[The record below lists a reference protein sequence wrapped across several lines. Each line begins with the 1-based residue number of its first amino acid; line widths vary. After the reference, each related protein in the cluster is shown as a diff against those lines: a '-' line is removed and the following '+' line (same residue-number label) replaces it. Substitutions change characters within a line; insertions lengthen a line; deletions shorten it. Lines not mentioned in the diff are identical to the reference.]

1 MNRETTKVPPGRS
14 GDSGA
19 ALMAFVLVIAVVGI
33 LLGFGR
39 QRAHRY
45 AVTRRLDRTYQIEK
59 MLATRDALALADTL
73 IEKTADNIEGG
84 FEHIDYVERSMN
96 ARGVNDLQ
104 VELRYIPD
112 KDREDMHDLGNWQ
125 RVRSHS
131 EPGLDVAV
139 ANGSVANFT
148 APISTD
154 TVYRAAL
161 VKRAASCWQDSE
173 FGYLYRIK
181 LAEGKDDYN
190 LGKLN
195 LYLVGLSGSGH
206 WEGEAGTKVIPYNE
220 NDVYHTYLSY
230 TSMLDEC
237 PWFKM
242 ELVAGD
248 EATDT
253 DENGN
258 AERYSFR
265 TLSISCDGRIAF
277 SNADFIPGG
286 KWRKG
291 TMDMSDYI
299 SHGGGFLLTASAFCG
314 FGENA
319 EDGMR
324 FSRRSDVV
332 TSSDVGIADPD
343 KFLAAFKDS
352 AIVIEHVFPTN
363 QPPGNLPCRSV
374 TVDSFRMREPA
385 TYSVAVCN
393 KRVWEK
399 EGYSDK
405 DPEEYYDGM
414 VTTWI
419 FQTQRP
425 SMGYN
430 AEQCILDTFGREP
443 TSFFGERRG
452 EIPVR

>member
-1 MNRETTKVPPGRS
+1 MNSETTKAPPRKAGN
-14 GDSGA
+14 SGA

-33 LLGFGR
+33 LLGLGR
-39 QRAHRY
+39 QQAHKY

-59 MLATRDALALADTL
+59 MLATRDALALADTV
-73 IEKTADNIEGG
+73 IERTVEVNSQG
-84 FEHIDYVERSMN
+84 FEKIDYVERSTN
-96 ARGVNDLQ
+96 DRGWNDLH

-125 RVRSHS
+125 VVKSHD
-131 EPGLDVAV
+131 ETELDVKV
-139 ANGSVANFT
+139 ANGSVADFT

-154 TVYRAAL
+154 TVYRAAI

-206 WEGEAGTKVIPYNE
+206 WEGEAGTEVIPSNA
-220 NDVYHTYLSY
+220 NDSYLSY
-230 TSMLDEC
+230 LSMLDTC

-242 ELVAGD
+242 ELVAGG
-248 EATDT
+248 ELTDK
-253 DENGN
+253 DGN
-258 AERYSFR
+258 TGRRSVR
-265 TLSISCDGRIAF
+265 TLSISCDGRDAF
-277 SNADFIPGG
+277 TNADFLTGG
-286 KWRKG
+286 TWGRHG
-291 TMDMSDYI
+291 MTMCDFI

-319 EDGMR
+319 EEGMR

-332 TSSDVGIADPD
+332 TSSDVAIADPD

-363 QPPGNLPCRSV
+363 QPPNDLACRSV

-443 TSFFGERRG
+443 ASFFGERHG